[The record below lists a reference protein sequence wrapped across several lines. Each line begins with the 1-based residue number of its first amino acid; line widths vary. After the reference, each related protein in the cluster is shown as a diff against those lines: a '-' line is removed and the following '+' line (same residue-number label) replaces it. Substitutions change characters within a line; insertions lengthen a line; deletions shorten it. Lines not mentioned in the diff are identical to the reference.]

1 MSRNTGVLLLLV
13 CFGVISG
20 CGGGGSSGGTGGTVG
35 GGGGGG
41 GGAVS
46 APIIV
51 TVAAG
56 AASSGTNITVPAP
69 ASATPPNAEV
79 LGVSAS
85 LSGASAF
92 NVGATISRGTTR
104 TVLLFGHG
112 LSGTLQVTIT
122 GPNDI
127 AISAIQGITAT
138 DGTPG
143 IAFTAAVD
151 STAALGARTVI
162 LQNTTNNDITTF
174 TGGLEV
180 IP

>member
-1 MSRNTGVLLLLV
+1 MSRNAGLFMLLA
-13 CFGVISG
+13 CFTATSG
-20 CGGGGSSGGTGGTVG
+20 CGGGGSSGKGGGVG

-41 GGAVS
+41 GSVS

-56 AASSGTNITVPAP
+56 SASSGVNITVPAP
-69 ASATPPNAEV
+69 ASTTPPNAEV
-79 LGVSAS
+79 LGVAAS

-92 NVGATISRGTTR
+92 NTGGTISRATTR

-112 LSGTLQVTIT
+112 LSGNMQVAIT
-122 GPNDI
+122 GPGDI
-127 AISAIQGITAT
+127 SINGTQGITAT

-162 LQNTTNNDITTF
+162 LQNTSNNDITTF

-180 IP
+180 VP